1 MVLVLADVVESI
13 IGAAYLHGG
22 FSLGYESTK
31 YFDLGLKWE
40 PIPARIDQLLSRV
53 EQLTEREIENFPP
66 QLFDVEKMLGYTF
79 RQKLLL
85 VEALTHASY
94 QSDSRTPSYERMEFL
109 GDSVLDMIVTDYLYH
124 APGKNYSPG
133 HMHLR
138 KSAVVNGHIL
148 AYICLK
154 TQLRVEA
161 VMPRPNANSQIEVT
175 SDAQDMFLWKCLL
188 HSSHKV
194 LEDQQNTFARFRKR
208 RDEIED
214 SLMKGT
220 IFPWA
225 ALTRLQAPKFFSD
238 MMESVIGAAFLDCG
252 GSIPVVRDILVRLG
266 IMPLLEHI
274 VLDNVDVLHPVSR
287 LSMWAQKHEKEIQ
300 YDLRRVEGKAIC
312 TVLVDGKEEVTVSDE
327 WRGKPSQDEVKFAAA
342 EMAIK
347 QFKLRNDGVSYDIL
361 KKKKVPRPKK
371 KKQKQKK
378 DS

>member
-22 FSLGYESTK
+22 FSLGYECTK

-40 PIPARIDQLLSRV
+40 PIPARVDQILSRV
-53 EQLTEREIENFPP
+53 EQLTEQEVKNFPP

-85 VEALTHASY
+85 VEALTHSSY

-109 GDSVLDMIVTDYLYH
+109 GDSVLDMVVTDYLYH

-133 HMHLR
+133 HIHLR

-161 VMPRPNANSQIEVT
+161 VMPRPNANGQIEVT

-252 GSIPVVRDILVRLG
+252 GSIPIVRDILVRLG

-287 LSMWAQKHEKEIQ
+287 LSMWAQKHDKEIQ
-300 YDLRRVEGKAIC
+300 YDSRHVEGKAIC
-312 TVLVDGKEEVTVSDE
+312 TILVDGKEEITVSDE

-347 QFKLRNDGVSYDIL
+347 QFKLRNDGVSYDVL
-361 KKKKVPRPKK
+361 KKKKAKPKK

>member
-1 MVLVLADVVESI
+1 M
-13 IGAAYLHGG
+13 
-22 FSLGYESTK
+22 GYECTK
-31 YFDLGLKWE
+31 YFDLGLNWQ
-40 PIPARIDQLLSRV
+40 PTPDRIDQILSRV
-53 EQLTEREIENFPP
+53 EQLTEQEIENLPL
-66 QLFDVEKMLGYTF
+66 QLLDVEKMLGYTF

-133 HMHLR
+133 HIHLR
-138 KSAVVNGHIL
+138 RSAVVNGHIL

-161 VMPRPNANSQIEVT
+161 VMPRPNVNGQIEVT
-175 SDAQDMFLWKCLL
+175 SDAQDIFLWKCLL

-214 SLMKGT
+214 SLMNGT

-238 MMESVIGAAFLDCG
+238 MMESIIGAAFLDCG
-252 GSIPVVRDILVRLG
+252 GSITVVRDILVRLG

-274 VLDNVDVLHPVSR
+274 VLDDVDVLHPVSR
-287 LSMWAQKHEKEIQ
+287 LSLWAQKHDKEIQ
-300 YDLRRVEGKAIC
+300 YDLRRVDGKATC
-312 TVLVDGKEEVTVSDE
+312 TILVDGKEEVTVADE

-347 QFKLRNDGVSYDIL
+347 LFKLRNGGIGCDVRKNL
-361 KKKKVPRPKK
+361 KKVPKPKK
-371 KKQKQKK
+371 KKSKQKK
-378 DS
+378 VT